1 VTGAYNH
8 DHKTMVITVLS
19 RAQAMALRRYIRTV
33 DSHAFMIITT
43 STEIFGKGF
52 LAD

>member
-1 VTGAYNH
+1 
-8 DHKTMVITVLS
+8 MVITVLS
-19 RAQAMALRRYIRTV
+19 RSQAMSLRRYVRSI
-33 DSHAFMIITT
+33 DEHAFMIITT

>member
-1 VTGAYNH
+1 
-8 DHKTMVITVLS
+8 MVITVLG
-19 RAQAMALRRYIRTV
+19 RTQALALRKYIHQV
-33 DSHAFMIITT
+33 DPHSFMIVTT